1 VRELSE
7 EFEVKGYRI
16 RKDLMYTSDDEW
28 VKIEGDI
35 AIIGVT
41 DYAQKKLKNIISIE
55 LPEIGRRM
63 SKREVVAT
71 IESVKAVADVYSP
84 LTGTVIE
91 INETLKDQPELI
103 NHDPYEKGWIIKIKI
118 ENPSEINMLLKPEE
132 YAKKIYETE

>member
-1 VRELSE
+1 LSE

>member
-1 VRELSE
+1 LSE

-16 RKDLMYTSDDEW
+16 RKDLMYTLDDEW

-35 AIIGVT
+35 TIIGVT

-103 NHDPYEKGWIIKIKI
+103 NHDPYGKGWIIKIKI

>member
-1 VRELSE
+1 LSE

-16 RKDLMYTSDDEW
+16 RKDLMYTLDDEW

-103 NHDPYEKGWIIKIKI
+103 NHDPYGKGWIIKIKI
-118 ENPSEINMLLKPEE
+118 ENPSEINTLLKPEE

>member
-1 VRELSE
+1 MSE

-103 NHDPYEKGWIIKIKI
+103 NHDPYGKGWIIKIKI

>member
-1 VRELSE
+1 MSE

-16 RKDLMYTSDDEW
+16 RKDLMYTLDDEW

-103 NHDPYEKGWIIKIKI
+103 NHDPYGKGWIIKIKI

>member
-1 VRELSE
+1 
-7 EFEVKGYRI
+7 
-16 RKDLMYTSDDEW
+16 MYTLDDEW

-103 NHDPYEKGWIIKIKI
+103 NHDPYGKGWIIKIKI
-118 ENPSEINMLLKPEE
+118 ENPSEINTLLKPEE

>member
-1 VRELSE
+1 LSE

-16 RKDLMYTSDDEW
+16 RKDLMYTLDDEW

-103 NHDPYEKGWIIKIKI
+103 NHDPYGKGWIIKIKI

>member
-1 VRELSE
+1 MSE

-16 RKDLMYTSDDEW
+16 RKDLMYTLDDEW

-35 AIIGVT
+35 TIIGVT

-103 NHDPYEKGWIIKIKI
+103 NHDPYGKGWIIKIKI

>member
-1 VRELSE
+1 LSE

-16 RKDLMYTSDDEW
+16 RKDLMYTLDDEW